1 LSILILGL
9 LHFDRL
15 VIAFG
20 ILLCV
25 FTVDFSLIQQDN
37 LMGEYV
43 AFKNLKHQ
51 DSSVS
56 KQIVCMQMALYF
68 LEDEKM
74 LPFFTNTLWDQ
85 VKTVASPN
93 TLSDILYYTF
103 LSIADHSSLEI
114 SNHFFSD
121 VHRTVLQWI
130 ADISI
135 ASPQWW
141 FVSLYIVWVRNY
153 HKSDL
158 LQEVVT
164 KLRDEKNKSK
174 IKIASI
180 ATLRSNAFDSLI
192 DFSQNGYVNC
202 GKGNKRQFK
211 ILYKNFYCEIV
222 SSYYR
227 AYKKELLRIEKKPE
241 KGF

>member
-1 LSILILGL
+1 
-9 LHFDRL
+9 
-15 VIAFG
+15 
-20 ILLCV
+20 
-25 FTVDFSLIQQDN
+25 
-37 LMGEYV
+37 
-43 AFKNLKHQ
+43 
-51 DSSVS
+51 
-56 KQIVCMQMALYF
+56 
-68 LEDEKM
+68 
-74 LPFFTNTLWDQ
+74 
-85 VKTVASPN
+85 
-93 TLSDILYYTF
+93 
-103 LSIADHSSLEI
+103 
-114 SNHFFSD
+114 
-121 VHRTVLQWI
+121 VLQWI